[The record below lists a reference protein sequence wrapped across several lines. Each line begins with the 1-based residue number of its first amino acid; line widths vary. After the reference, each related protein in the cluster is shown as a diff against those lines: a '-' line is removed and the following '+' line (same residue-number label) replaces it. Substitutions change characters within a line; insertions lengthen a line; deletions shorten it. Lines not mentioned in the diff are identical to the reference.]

1 MTKKSTGK
9 RAQAGKSPAS
19 PGRNRTGTDA
29 FMADLNRIMREQ
41 AFQSLDDAQAFMTRL
56 MEEGGGRLP
65 LPRAQAPAERAQ
77 ALIYQAWEARTQ
89 RQAAALA
96 REALEISPDCA
107 DACNVLAEAEHD
119 PRRKPVPCIS
129 KGLMPGD
136 AV

>member
-9 RAQAGKSPAS
+9 RAQAGKPRAS
-19 PGRNRTGTDA
+19 PVRNRTVTET

-41 AFQSLDDAQAFMTRL
+41 AFESLDDARAFMTRL

-65 LPRAQAPAERAQ
+65 LPRAQTPEEQAQ

-96 REALEISPDCA
+96 R
-107 DACNVLAEAEHD
+107 
-119 PRRKPVPCIS
+119 
-129 KGLMPGD
+129 
-136 AV
+136 